1 MAGTWHAT
9 PGDTPVTDVPAD
21 YYPPGCGA
29 WFEIPEGRDAGK
41 RLFVRDSVHGGS
53 SGDAAGDGD
62 QTSAERTAGGD
73 DGREIESDPTIV
85 LIHGNPECSYTYRN
99 VVSELRVRAGRRFR
113 VVAPDHLGFGLSDTA
128 DYEMLPLDHARN
140 LEHLIDELALTNV
153 TLVVH
158 DWGGPAGIGAFLRAP
173 ERVSNLVITNSTVF
187 PIPEGE
193 LTYTEYPSS
202 VLPWS
207 SVPDVIPDGLWG
219 ELAAYVNFRS
229 PCSAPRLYAALAG
242 YTAVRRL
249 GWVPDGAPDAHN
261 VYTQQFR
268 DAGNVAA
275 SKRLVRQTPHW
286 AEGNVFVDPEIGYR
300 DTNAFYDDIQDSLG
314 DAWGPAGRDIGV
326 RAVVGRWD
334 PTGKPAVLDTW
345 RQALPQLTG
354 HVSAF
359 EDVGH
364 FVEEAR
370 PGAVAAAIA
379 DVAGL

>member
-1 MAGTWHAT
+1 MSGTWHAT

-21 YYPPGCGA
+21 YYPPGCGG
-29 WFEIPEGRDAGK
+29 WFEIPDGRDAGK
-41 RLFVRDSVHGGS
+41 RLFVRDSVHG
-53 SGDAAGDGD
+53 DATDAPP
-62 QTSAERTAGGD
+62 GD
-73 DGREIESDPTIV
+73 DRSFGGTGATASDEFDGEATVV

-99 VVSELRVRAGRRFR
+99 VVTELAARADRRFR

-158 DWGGPAGIGAFLRAP
+158 DWGGPAGVGAFLRAP
-173 ERVSNLVITNSTVF
+173 ERVSNLVITNSTVS
-187 PIPEGE
+187 PIPEE
-193 LTYTEYPSS
+193 CLAYTDYPST
-202 VLPWS
+202 VLPWA
-207 SVPDVIPDGLWG
+207 SVPDVIPDALWG

-229 PCSAPRLYAALAG
+229 PCSAPRLYAGLAG
-242 YTAVRRL
+242 YTAARRF
-249 GWVPDGAPDAHN
+249 GWVPDEAPDAHR

-268 DAGNVAA
+268 DSGNVAA

-300 DTNAFYDDIQDSLG
+300 DTNAFYDDIQHTLG
-314 DAWGPAGRDIGV
+314 EAWGPAGQEIGV

-334 PTGKPAVLDTW
+334 PTGKPGVVDTW
-345 RQALPQLTG
+345 RDALPQLSG
-354 HVSAF
+354 HVTAF

-370 PGAVAAAIA
+370 PGAVATAIA
-379 DVAGL
+379 DVADL